1 MEHDLLTTA
10 EVADAFRVAQAT
22 VNRWVREG
30 DLKAIPLPGGKGYRY
45 RRSDVE
51 ALLTP
56 TEPGSAA

>member
-10 EVADAFRVAQAT
+10 EVAEAFRVAEGT

-30 DLKAIPLPGGKGYRY
+30 NLRAIPLPGGKGYRY

-51 ALLTP
+51 ALMTP
-56 TEPGSAA
+56 DPEAAA